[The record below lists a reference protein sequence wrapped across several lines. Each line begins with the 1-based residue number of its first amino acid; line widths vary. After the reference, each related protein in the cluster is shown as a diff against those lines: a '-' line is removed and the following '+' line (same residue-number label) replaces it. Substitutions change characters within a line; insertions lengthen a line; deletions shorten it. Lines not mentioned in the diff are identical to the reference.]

1 MLRVEHFL
9 KLSQPLVEFLGLVAI
24 VLTFTLKAG
33 GVVGIDLVQVDLFSR
48 VYPVP
53 ADVKIA
59 CHPEIVVYQRVLR
72 RFRIVLTLDSVISF

>member
-9 KLSQPLVEFLGLVAI
+9 TLSQPLVEFVGLLTL

-33 GVVGIDLVQVDLFSR
+33 GVVGIDLFQVDLFSR

-53 ADVKIA
+53 ADVETA
-59 CHPEIVVYQRVLR
+59 CQCEIVVFPRVLT
-72 RFRIVLTLDSVISF
+72 RFRIAL

>member
-9 KLSQPLVEFLGLVAI
+9 KLSQPLVEFLGLLTL

-53 ADVKIA
+53 ADVEIA
-59 CHPEIVVYQRVLR
+59 CQCEIVVFPRVLR
-72 RFRIVLTLDSVISF
+72 RFRIVL